1 MTVRLPWAGPLAMT
15 MLAGSMPSSASLSLP
30 ARSMLTEPPSATV
43 AASARATGASLTGV
57 TVRLTVTGAE
67 GAPLASLMV

>member
-1 MTVRLPWAGPLAMT
+1 MVRLSP
-15 MLAGSMPSSASLSLP
+15 SASLGALRPKLVPLLS
-30 ARSMLTEPPSATV
+30 SSTVMLVLAT
-43 AASARATGASLTGV
+43 SGASLTGV